1 MIELLI
7 ILSLVVS
14 VISLFIFLSMRERST
29 GRKEQKLQN
38 AQEVIKNV
46 EKTKDAF
53 NRLNANQR
61 KRLLDR
67 YGRSS

>member
-1 MIELLI
+1 VIELLI

-14 VISLFIFLSMRERST
+14 VISLFIFLSMRERNT

-53 NRLNANQR
+53 NRLNVNQR

>member
-1 MIELLI
+1 M
-7 ILSLVVS
+7 VS

>member
-14 VISLFIFLSMRERST
+14 VISLFIFLSMRERNT

-53 NRLNANQR
+53 NRLNVNQR